1 METGRGLGED
11 HDCDRRTSSKAELV
25 GSSFFFLSPFSSQ
38 CLLKLYSTSHFPPY
52 PATSGSRILE

>member
-25 GSSFFFLSPFSSQ
+25 GSSLFVTIFLSVP
-38 CLLKLYSTSHFPPY
+38 LKALFYQSY
-52 PATSGSRILE
+52 PSTSGSSILE